1 MGEKKVKN
9 RIFIQLISLLVGVI
23 LILCIGLA
31 VTRHYVKDTIQDN
44 VTGLNEKVL
53 LQINGKTE
61 EYYNFMKSVA
71 ISVVYSPTVTEF
83 YQKNTEE
90 RVIFMD
96 KVTEVFSN
104 AILIEPDI
112 AGIYL
117 YDMSMKQIAGTRKS
131 IDISEM
137 DTEMKS
143 EIELEILYI

>member
-61 EYYNFMKSVA
+61 EYYMA
-71 ISVVYSPTVTEF
+71 
-83 YQKNTEE
+83 
-90 RVIFMD
+90 M
-96 KVTEVFSN
+96 
-104 AILIEPDI
+104 
-112 AGIYL
+112 
-117 YDMSMKQIAGTRKS
+117 
-131 IDISEM
+131 
-137 DTEMKS
+137 
-143 EIELEILYI
+143 